1 MFLILIVL
9 AISSL
14 TLVRELRSDI
24 SNLSSYVQ
32 SLEFNQ
38 NRLLEEI
45 WSLDEDVQSALYADA
60 NIQYIDY
67 EVIDGIEGMTD
78 VYDVRLTFALKEISI
93 GNDISLIV
101 ESNTD
106 IETYI
111 LNNST
116 SRQYVDLELNLEE
129 DYIIYVEV
137 DDGIEV
143 IRNDIAPMNLY
154 EYLLKRFSYYV
165 EFDIEDKNA
174 ITNYYINNQ
183 WSNASSG
190 LTEEGLKI
198 KEVHVKIINNDV
210 TIVDKVYT
218 TVNFTSSHSE
228 TYTNQYIED
237 VGSNYSGTWQVI
249 VTIIDEFGIEYD
261 MSGQR

>member
-1 MFLILIVL
+1 MVL
-9 AISSL
+9 TISSL

-24 SNLSSYVQ
+24 SNLSSQVQ
-32 SLEFNQ
+32 SLEFDQ

-45 WSLDEDVQSALYADA
+45 WSLDEEVQSALYADA

-101 ESNTD
+101 ESDTD

-116 SRQYVDLELNLEE
+116 SRQFVDLELKLKE

-143 IRNDIAPMNLY
+143 VRNDIESMNLY

-174 ITNYYINNQ
+174 ITKYYIHNE

-198 KEVHVKIINNDV
+198 KEVHVKIINNDD
-210 TIVDKVYT
+210 IILEEIYT
-218 TVNFTSSHSE
+218 TPNFMSSHSE

-249 VTIIDEFGIEYD
+249 ITIIDEFGIEYD